1 MGSQNLEK
9 FVLKTDISDIT
20 EKNDFI
26 AENLRVDKNLKKTAL
41 KTDIADITEK
51 NDIIAENIRVDKNLE
66 KFVLKPDI
74 AEKMIL
80 LPKICEL
87 IKI

>member
-1 MGSQNLEK
+1 
-9 FVLKTDISDIT
+9 
-20 EKNDFI
+20 
-26 AENLRVDKNLKKTAL
+26 L

>member
-1 MGSQNLEK
+1 M
-9 FVLKTDISDIT
+9 
-20 EKNDFI
+20 
-26 AENLRVDKNLKKTAL
+26 RVDKNLKKPSL